1 MPECVATWP
10 SISITTVSIRGGGV
24 TELFSRF
31 IKSLNFMKA
40 SGPDK
45 MLVVVLKNLDPE
57 LSTIADVWE
66 SYIP

>member
-1 MPECVATWP
+1 MSQHSPP
-10 SISITTVSIRGGGV
+10 YPLITTVSIRRGDV

-40 SGPDK
+40 TGSDK

-57 LSTIADVWE
+57 LSTIADVWA